1 MGITMNTEYK
11 IERWTFEK
19 YKELKL
25 QEIKSEIEKT
35 YSNTDR
41 KSIEKEFT
49 DLKKL
54 NEGIIP
60 EEFIQQYLDL
70 MSGLRW
76 NLVNIVPLY
85 KPVAIFNGGANVIV
99 GIDYYWS
106 KEY

>member
-1 MGITMNTEYK
+1 MYK

-25 QEIKSEIEKT
+25 QEIKSDIEKT

-41 KSIEKEFT
+41 KSFEKEFT

-70 MSGLRW
+70 MSGLGW
-76 NLVNIVPLY
+76 NLLNIVPLY

-106 KEY
+106 KEN